1 MCYGDA
7 TCRKK
12 YHIIST
18 YFKNYN
24 KLLSTDILQIKYDAQ
39 SIDDQWIEISNKY
52 PIERLVFLV
61 GVRSSKQTIV
71 NTSLDEW
78 KNLIEINALSF
89 LKLYK
94 LLSSNL
100 RENHARIVVVSSSAA
115 TDNKAKSGPYSA
127 SKLLLES
134 IVQTLSKEE
143 SEYGVGFNIVSPSL
157 IDSRLARDLVIA
169 KGYSSYEKYI
179 DTILNGKILST
190 ESVSKKIVD
199 IINMNNTDFITGQVF
214 YLLP

>member
-1 MCYGDA
+1 MMH
-7 TCRKK
+7 KV
-12 YHIIST
+12 
-18 YFKNYN
+18 
-24 KLLSTDILQIKYDAQ
+24 LMIK
-39 SIDDQWIEISNKY
+39 WIEISNKY

-78 KNLIEINALSF
+78 KNLIEINAISF

-127 SKLLLES
+127 SKLFLES

-190 ESVSKKIVD
+190 EIVSKKIVD